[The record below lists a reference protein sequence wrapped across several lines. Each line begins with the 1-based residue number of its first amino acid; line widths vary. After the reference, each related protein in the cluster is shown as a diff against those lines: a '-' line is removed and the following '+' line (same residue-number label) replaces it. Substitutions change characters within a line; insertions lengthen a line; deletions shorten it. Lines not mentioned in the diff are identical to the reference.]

1 VKKVVVW
8 ALPLLLGAGLCAEDL
23 DLSPRVGAVEIYGA
37 RKVPV
42 RKIRAVLGVTDGSP
56 LPPSKEGVEEKLDKI
71 SGVVASRLEASCCVD
86 GKSILYVGIEEKG
99 SPHFE
104 YRPSPDGDITLP
116 KEITDLYSDFLS
128 AVDKS
133 VRAGQ
138 TGESLNLGYSLM
150 QDSAARQAQLA
161 FIPLVKTY
169 LETVHR
175 VVRTSH
181 DADQRSIAAYVLQ
194 YSPRSLKTNGEIV
207 DDLQYALRD
216 GDDSVRANA
225 IRSLTAMYVGS
236 KLHPEQ
242 KLSIQPTWFVELLNS
257 IVWSDR
263 HNAAVALVDMT
274 EDNNQDTLELIRE
287 RALPSVVEMARWHDL
302 SKALPPFILAGR
314 LAGLSKQ
321 AIDDAWVDPEGRE
334 TVVKAALKS
343 RRHKSDTAS
352 LFR

>member
-8 ALPLLLGAGLCAEDL
+8 VLPLLLGAVLCAEDL

-56 LPPSKEGVEEKLDKI
+56 LPPSKEGLEEKLDKI
-71 SGVVASRLEASCCVD
+71 SGIVASRLEASCCVD
-86 GKSILYVGIEEKG
+86 GKSILYVGIEEKD

-104 YRPSPDGDITLP
+104 YRPTPDGDITLP
-116 KEITDLYSDFLS
+116 KEITDLYADFLA
-128 AVDKS
+128 AVDRTTRS
-133 VRAGQ
+133 GQ
-138 TGESLNLGYSLM
+138 TGESLNPGYSVM
-150 QDSAARQAQLA
+150 QDPAARQDQLA

-175 VVRTSH
+175 VIRTSR
-181 DADQRSIAAYVLQ
+181 DPDQRSIAAYVLQ
-194 YSPRSLKTNGEIV
+194 YGPRGAKTSPEIV

-236 KLHPEQ
+236 KLHPEHAV
-242 KLSIQPTWFVELLNS
+242 SIQPTWFVELLNS

-274 EDNNQDTLELIRE
+274 EDNNQDTLEMIRE
-287 RALPSVVEMARWHDL
+287 RSLSSIVEMARWRDL

-314 LAGLSKQ
+314 LAGLSKKE
-321 AIDDAWVDPEGRE
+321 IDDAWVNPDGRE
-334 TVVKAALKS
+334 TVLKAALKS
-343 RRHKSDTAS
+343 KRHKPDTAS

>member
-1 VKKVVVW
+1 MKKAVVW
-8 ALPLLLGAGLCAEDL
+8 ALPLLLGVGLYAENV

-42 RKIRAVLGVTDGSP
+42 RKIRAVLGVSDGSP
-56 LPPSKEGVEEKLDKI
+56 LPPSKEGLEEKLDKI
-71 SGVVASRLEASCCVD
+71 PGVVASRLEATCCLD
-86 GKSILYVGIEEKG
+86 GKSILYVGIEERG

-104 YRPSPDGDITLP
+104 YRPEPDGDITLP
-116 KEITDLYSDFLS
+116 TGITDLYSDFLA
-128 AVDKS
+128 AVDKT
-133 VRAGQ
+133 VRTGQ
-138 TGESLNLGYSLM
+138 TGESLNPGYSVM
-150 QDSAARQAQLA
+150 QDPAARQDQLA

-181 DADQRSIAAYVLQ
+181 DADQRAIAAYILQ
-194 YSPRSLKTNGEIV
+194 YGPRSPRTTGEIV
-207 DDLQYALRD
+207 NDLQYALQD

-242 KLSIQPTWFVELLNS
+242 AVSIQPTWFVELLNS

-274 EDNNQDTLELIRE
+274 EDDNQDTLELIRQ
-287 RALPSVVEMARWHDL
+287 RALPSVVEMARWRDL
-302 SKALPPFILAGR
+302 SKALPAFILAGR
-314 LAGLSKQ
+314 LAGMSKKE
-321 AIDDAWVDPEGRE
+321 IDDAWVNPESRE
-334 TVVKAALKS
+334 VLLKAALKNK
-343 RRHKSDTAS
+343 RHKSDTAS